1 MTINDWLG
9 WVTVIWAQLGLDR
22 AMQTIAV
29 IIIAFLAWKWF
40 RGGLTDVPP
49 HMVHVWVLYA
59 GFAAGDVWIPV
70 ASVDSHADGTL
81 H

>member
-40 RGGLTDVPP
+40 RGRSD
-49 HMVHVWVLYA
+49 
-59 GFAAGDVWIPV
+59 
-70 ASVDSHADGTL
+70 
-81 H
+81 